1 MFKNG
6 SVQPWSQARASNIIT
21 RRAIDVSS
29 GPRRSSLVSATVGL
43 GRFLKENASAS
54 LSATVNETKLSY
66 ASVLI
71 ARLNGKRCEAA
82 SERIR
87 LN

>member
-1 MFKNG
+1 M
-6 SVQPWSQARASNIIT
+6 
-21 RRAIDVSS
+21 
-29 GPRRSSLVSATVGL
+29 GL

-54 LSATVNETKLSY
+54 LSATINETKRSY